1 MKTNGMM
8 FLSEPKEKVMYLAL
22 QDCYPLVT
30 PSMEFVSNLFH
41 AFDRDSDDNALDTW
55 ATRLERWL
63 PQNVGLLRDPVDVNW
78 DKFRVVDEKLYSF
91 ALLKYS

>member
-1 MKTNGMM
+1 MKQFEAN
-8 FLSEPKEKVMYLAL
+8 SHSIYLAL
-22 QDCYPLVT
+22 QDFYPLVT

-41 AFDRDSDDNALDTW
+41 AFDKDSDDNALDTW

-63 PQNVGLLRDPVDVNW
+63 PHNVGLLRDPVDVNW

>member
-1 MKTNGMM
+1 MVN
-8 FLSEPKEKVMYLAL
+8 
-22 QDCYPLVT
+22 
-30 PSMEFVSNLFH
+30 PSMVFVINIFH
-41 AFDRDSDDNALDTW
+41 AFDRDSDDTALDTW

-63 PQNVGLLRDPVDVNW
+63 PLNVGLLRDPVDVNW